1 MFVFEDKQQYHPEA
15 SLKNG
20 TDADSL
26 PPLVSGI
33 VTDPKHYIDN
43 LFTDTW
49 KKLKMNSLIRGAGFT
64 KRSGIDV
71 TGRHVMGQQVLTLGL
86 ATEEALLPLDSQ
98 IFVSQ
103 VKARELINSYKD
115 GRSLFDAGAQ

>member
-1 MFVFEDKQQYHPEA
+1 
-15 SLKNG
+15 
-20 TDADSL
+20 
-26 PPLVSGI
+26 
-33 VTDPKHYIDN
+33 
-43 LFTDTW
+43 
-49 KKLKMNSLIRGAGFT
+49 
-64 KRSGIDV
+64 
-71 TGRHVMGQQVLTLGL
+71 L